1 VTFFLLVKKW
11 FVMVYGLKKMVKN
24 GLLTLFYYFT
34 VFLIEFY
41 VKLSFSTP
49 AFGFFV
55 SVASRT
61 KESV

>member
-1 VTFFLLVKKW
+1 
-11 FVMVYGLKKMVKN
+11 MVKN